1 LNSPLSTIST
11 YIFDQQLEN
20 SLATD
25 DYHVCI
31 ALLNN
36 LGRSL
41 HQSSSKTVSLSLYYF
56 GKQPRGTAGNLNTN
70 SKQYTGVSGGSIA
83 GAVIG
88 SLIACCCVVCI
99 ATIGVI
105 IGVTVATLKK
115 KPVVAKLQQVSYPVY
130 DVPQSPSSTIE
141 STNAQP
147 VENDPQYVIEMNDI
161 VPQETQETQI
171 TEDQSDDNQQQ
182 DAVQTTDAL
191 N

>member
-1 LNSPLSTIST
+1 MNNPLSTIST

-20 SLATD
+20 SLAAD

-36 LGRSL
+36 LGRAL
-41 HQSSSKTVSLSLYYF
+41 RQSSSKTVSLSLYYF
-56 GKQPRGTAGNLNTN
+56 GKQPRGTAGNLNTD
-70 SKQYTGVSGGSIA
+70 SKQHTGVSSGSIA

-105 IGVTVATLKK
+105 IGITAATFKK
-115 KPVVAKLQQVSYPVY
+115 KPVVAKLQHVSHPVY
-130 DVPQSPSSTIE
+130 DVPQSSPSTIE

-147 VENDPQYVIEMNDI
+147 VENDSQYVIEMNDI

-171 TEDQSDDNQQQ
+171 TEEQSDDNQQQ
-182 DAVQTTDAL
+182 ENTDTL